1 MAVREPI
8 ERRSAVV
15 FDARPPARGV
25 AAAFRPRDLDQQWED
40 GADGIIPTANN
51 EPPPLPEELPRHQVR
66 DLANIAVYGLTWGE
80 MMDMARGQT
89 GEPEDNCPLANMWA
103 AAFHKWATKHLE

>member
-51 EPPPLPEELPRHQVR
+51 EPPPLPEELLV
-66 DLANIAVYGLTWGE
+66 AVASVLGIL
-80 MMDMARGQT
+80 
-89 GEPEDNCPLANMWA
+89 NSVA
-103 AAFHKWATKHLE
+103 AAVSVSLCFFHLGRGERRRAAQHSVCTVAARQARDGVQS